1 MAELLSGR
9 IAMQLSPY
17 AAVAGALLLSLT
29 SWSSV
34 AATLPVLDQQGSAL
48 KDAVIMVE
56 GVAPRP
62 PLSTSM
68 DQIDLQFQPRVLVV
82 PAGTEV
88 GFPNGDNVRHHV
100 YSFSPT
106 KPFELKLFHGA
117 EAPPVT
123 FESAGSVVL
132 GCNIHDSMIGY
143 ILVTDSPWYAISAPD
158 GSLDLEH
165 LPEGAA
171 PVSWWHPS
179 LGDKPPVSLGNIDLH
194 SSGSLALAVDEA
206 AEAAAHKPLSP
217 LQKRFNKASG
227 KHAY

>member
-1 MAELLSGR
+1 
-9 IAMQLSPY
+9 MQLSRQPAW
-17 AAVAGALLLSLT
+17 AAVLLWGVAGLCS
-29 SWSSV
+29 
-34 AATLPVLDQQGSAL
+34 AATAVPVLDQQGGAL

-88 GFPNGDNVRHHV
+88 GFPNGDDVRHHV
-100 YSFSPT
+100 YSFSAT
-106 KPFELKLFHGA
+106 KPFELRLFHGA

-123 FESAGSVVL
+123 FEQAGPVVL
-132 GCNIHDSMIGY
+132 GCNIHDAMIGY
-143 ILVTDSPWYAISAPD
+143 ILVTDSPWYAVSGD
-158 GSLDLEH
+158 GGMLDLAH

-179 LGDKPPVSLGNIDLH
+179 MGDAPPVSLGSLDLH
-194 SSGSLALAVDEA
+194 ASASLVLPVDAAAA
-206 AEAAAHKPLSP
+206 AEVEKELSP

-227 KHAY
+227 KYGY